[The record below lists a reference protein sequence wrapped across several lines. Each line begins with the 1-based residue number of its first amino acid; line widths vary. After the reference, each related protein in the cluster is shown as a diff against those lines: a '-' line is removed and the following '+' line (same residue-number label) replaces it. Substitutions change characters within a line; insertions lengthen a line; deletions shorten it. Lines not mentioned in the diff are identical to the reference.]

1 MKISI
6 IGLGVT
12 GFGLLKYLINKN
24 EDEIFVSDSA
34 ESLSE
39 DKIAFLK
46 KHGVNYELGGNTE
59 EILNHCNIVLI
70 GPGVNLQNPILS
82 IARMKN
88 VKIMNDIEFMFRE
101 FKDEFKRHVKLVGV
115 TGTNGKT
122 TTTTLIGEV
131 LKKAGYKTFVG
142 GNIGNAFSNLSS
154 VINNV
159 DVIVLEL
166 SSFQLELVDEFH
178 ADIGIILNITP
189 DHIDRH
195 GTMKDYVTSKS
206 KLFGKDEN
214 VGTAILNFNNKW
226 TRNLGITMHR
236 KVRWFSKMGVQEN
249 GAFIRNNRIFIANSG
264 IEKEVLPISMMKLKG
279 MHNVENVMA
288 AALVTDELNIDMEIF
303 RNVVNNFSA
312 LPHRMEEIEKF
323 DDVLFIDDSKATN
336 TDATLCS
343 FKTYP
348 EGKIV
353 LILGGRAK
361 GEDYSLLLKEAS
373 KYCKYVILMGETKK
387 KFAEYLD
394 RIGMNNFKIVNS
406 MKDAVRSGFT
416 LANRGDVVLL
426 SPATASYDMFK
437 NYKERGDA
445 FKEEVY
451 SLKKNHG

>member
-6 IGLGVT
+6 IGLGIT

-59 EILNHCNIVLI
+59 EILNHCDIVLI
-70 GPGVNLQNPILS
+70 GPGVNLQKPILS
-82 IARMKN
+82 IARVKN

-142 GNIGNAFSNLSS
+142 GNIGNAFSNLSGI
-154 VINNV
+154 INDV

-206 KLFGKDEN
+206 KLFGKDKN
-214 VGTAILNFNNKW
+214 LGTAILNFNNEW
-226 TRNLGITMHR
+226 TRKLGITMHR
-236 KVRWFSKMGVQEN
+236 KVRWFSKMRVQEN

-264 IEKEVLPISMMKLKG
+264 IEREIMPISMMKLKG

-288 AALVTDELNIDMEIF
+288 AALVSDELGIDMEIF
-303 RNVVNNFSA
+303 RKVVSNFST

-323 DDVLFIDDSKATN
+323 DGVLFVDDSKATN
-336 TDATLCS
+336 TDATLRS
-343 FKTYP
+343 LKAYP

-361 GEDYSLLLKEAS
+361 GEDYSSLLKEAS

-387 KFAEYLD
+387 EFAEYLD

-416 LANRGDVVLL
+416 FADRGDIVLL